1 MLTDAKIR
9 AAKPS
14 ERPVKLFDSGGLYL
28 EVSPRGGRWWR
39 LKFRFEGREK
49 RLSLGVYPQVAL
61 KQARKRRD
69 EARVQLAQGIDP
81 GAARKAQKAAQGG
94 EGTLEAV
101 AREWFAQRSP
111 TWAPSH
117 AVRIM
122 RRLERDVFPWLG
134 GRRLAEIAPPDIL
147 PLLRRIEARGAG
159 ETAHRAVQSL
169 SAVFRFAVAT
179 GRADRDVTADLR
191 GALAPVKGSHFAAI
205 TEPKAIGALLRAL
218 WGYRGTF
225 VVSSAMRLGPYLF
238 VRPGELRKA
247 EWSEIDLDAAE
258 WRIPGERMKMKAPHI
273 VPLSVQAV
281 ECLRELHPLTGS
293 GRYVFPSARSASR
306 CMSDNAVLA
315 AMRSLGIPKDEM
327 VGHGWRAAART
338 LLHEVLHY
346 PGEVIERQLAHR
358 TPGPLGAAYDRAKHL
373 SERRK
378 MMGAWANYL
387 DSLKNGAEVVPLRQA
402 TGPTNR

>member
-9 AAKPS
+9 ALKPS
-14 ERPVKLFDSGGLYL
+14 EKPVKFYDGNGLYL
-28 EVSPRGGRWWR
+28 IVHPNGGRWWR
-39 LKFRFEGREK
+39 LRFRHGGREK
-49 RLSLGVYPQVAL
+49 LLSLGVYPMVSL
-61 KQARKRRD
+61 KGARRRRD

-81 GAARKAQKAAQGG
+81 GAVRKAQKAARGG

-101 AREWFAQRSP
+101 AREWFAKHSP

-117 AVRIM
+117 AVRVI
-122 RRLERDVFPWLG
+122 RLLERDVFPWLG
-134 GRRLAEIAPPDIL
+134 GRPIAEIATSDIL
-147 PLLRRIEARGAG
+147 PVLRRIEERGAG
-159 ETAHRAVQSL
+159 ETAHRAVQNL

-191 GALAPVKGSHFAAI
+191 GALAPVKGSHFAAQ
-205 TEPKAIGALLRAL
+205 TEPQAIGALLRAL
-218 WGYRGTF
+218 WGYQGTF
-225 VVSSAMRLGPYLF
+225 IVQCALRLGPYLF

-247 EWSEIDLDAAE
+247 EWSEIDLEAAE

-281 ECLRELHPLTGS
+281 ECLRELRLLTGE
-293 GRYVFPSARSASR
+293 GKFVFPSARSADR
-306 CMSDNAVLA
+306 PMSDNAVLA

-346 PGEVIERQLAHR
+346 NGEVVERQLAHR
-358 TPGPLGAAYDRAKHL
+358 TPGPLGATYDRAKHL
-373 SERRK
+373 SERRR
-378 MMGAWANYL
+378 MMAEWASYL
-387 DSLKNGAEVVPLRQA
+387 DGLRNGAEVIPLHRA
-402 TGPTNR
+402 

>member
-1 MLTDAKIR
+1 MLSDIKIR
-9 AAKPS
+9 SAKPS
-14 ERPVKLFDSGGLYL
+14 EKPLKLFDGGGLYL

-49 RLSLGVYPQVAL
+49 RLSLGVYPQVSL
-61 KQARKRRD
+61 KEARRRRD
-69 EARVQLAQGIDP
+69 EARAQLAQGIDP

-117 AVRIM
+117 AVRII
-122 RRLERDVFPWLG
+122 RLLERDVFPWIG
-134 GRRLAEIAPPDIL
+134 GRPIAEIAPPDIL

-159 ETAHRAVQSL
+159 ETAHRAVQNL

-191 GALAPVKGSHFAAI
+191 GALAPVKGKHFAAQ
-205 TEPKAIGALLRAL
+205 TEPQAIGALLRAL
-218 WGYRGTF
+218 WGYEGTF
-225 VVSSAMRLGPYLF
+225 IVRCALRLGAYLF

-258 WRIPGERMKMKAPHI
+258 WRIPAGKMKMRDPHI
-273 VPLSVQAV
+273 VPLSQQAV
-281 ECLRELHPLTGS
+281 DILRELHPLTGA
-293 GRYVFPSARSASR
+293 GRYVFSSARSVSR
-306 CMSDNAVLA
+306 PMSDNAVLA
-315 AMRSLGIPKDEM
+315 AMRSLGIAKTEM

-373 SERRK
+373 SERRR
-378 MMGAWANYL
+378 MMQAWSDYLGA
-387 DSLKNGAEVVPLRQA
+387 LKNGAEVVLLRRA
-402 TGPTNR
+402 